1 MNGENRRLK
10 KTEVCAKR
18 SIKRQLHTTHMG
30 AVRWE
35 PQSSSTTTCK
45 GKVDHE
51 LPVNYSKGHTHT
63 NPRPGHYVTHA
74 HSHIMRA
81 VAAVDS
87 CFALTVT
94 CDQAFFFKSGRG
106 ERKKNSSRERHK
118 GIIGTG
124 YDLRVPLLGLIS
136 TA

>member
-10 KTEVCAKR
+10 KPEVCAKR

-35 PQSSSTTTCK
+35 PQSSSTTTYV

-63 NPRPGHYVTHA
+63 NPRPGLAITLR
-74 HSHIMRA
+74 MRTA
-81 VAAVDS
+81 I
-87 CFALTVT
+87 
-94 CDQAFFFKSGRG
+94 
-106 ERKKNSSRERHK
+106 SREQWQPW
-118 GIIGTG
+118 TA
-124 YDLRVPLLGLIS
+124 VSPLL
-136 TA
+136 